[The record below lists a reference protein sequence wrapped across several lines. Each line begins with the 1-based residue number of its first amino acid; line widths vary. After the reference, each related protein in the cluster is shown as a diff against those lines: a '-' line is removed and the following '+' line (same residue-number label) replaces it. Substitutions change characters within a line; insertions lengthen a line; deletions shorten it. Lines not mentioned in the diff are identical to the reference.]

1 MVSFTDDRYSRHHL
15 IPGFSQEL
23 VLSLRIAVIGAGA
36 IGNEVIK
43 NLLLMGVGKIDV
55 FDFDIAER
63 SNLTRSVFL
72 RESDIGLNKA
82 HALIARAK
90 ELNPGTKMRAFAGPI
105 DRTLSLT
112 QFAQYDMVVAA
123 VDNIEARLRINDMA
137 LLTGCAWVNVAIDSR
152 SVVVE
157 LFPQSASITSV
168 RSAAC
173 YACNLP
179 DSTFERI
186 AQRYSCGGLQR
197 TAYLTRTVPTTAVTA
212 STAAALCCSEVLR
225 YLHSTKP
232 SKANAVLFSEYK
244 SDVAQR
250 IFFDTVAPCISRTF
264 LARAPSERGCPG
276 CGLHQAMN
284 LVDGSS
290 MVSKQLLTYIDAHL
304 QNSPLLGVRFSDA
317 LIVDCHCTQCGASA
331 KTSEA
336 LQKLLGLRAKD
347 CTDAIVRCP
356 HCMADTVSIDVRET
370 LNLKEFA
377 LHFQDALPDCAWLL
391 QGDDCI
397 DLLPTND

>member
-1 MVSFTDDRYSRHHL
+1 
-15 IPGFSQEL
+15 
-23 VLSLRIAVIGAGA
+23 
-36 IGNEVIK
+36 
-43 NLLLMGVGKIDV
+43 LLMGVGKIDL

-82 HALIARAK
+82 HAVLGRAA
-90 ELNPGTKMRAFAGPI
+90 ELNPSTKMRAFAGPI

-137 LLTGCAWVNVAIDSR
+137 LLTTSAWVNVAIDSR
-152 SVVVE
+152 NVVVE
-157 LFPQSASITSV
+157 LFPQSASITSITSV
-168 RSAAC
+168 TSVAC

-197 TAYLTRTVPTTAVTA
+197 AAYLTRTVPTTAVTA

-232 SKANAVLFSEYK
+232 SKANAVLFGKYK
-244 SDVAQR
+244 TDVAQR
-250 IFFDTVAPCISRTF
+250 IFFDTIAPSISRTF
-264 LARAPSERGCPG
+264 LARAPGERGCSG

-284 LVDGSS
+284 LVDGSR
-290 MVSKQLLTYIDAHL
+290 MGSKQLLMYFDTHL
-304 QNSPLLGVRFSDA
+304 QHSPSLGVRFSEA
-317 LIVDCHCTQCGASA
+317 LIIGCHCTQCDASH
-331 KTSEA
+331 KSSEA

-370 LNLKEFA
+370 LNLEEFA
-377 LHFQDALPDCAWLL
+377 HHFQDALPDCAWLFH
-391 QGDDCI
+391 GDDCI